1 MQQWLLPIL
10 LLFSAIAVGQS
21 FDFPAT
27 TTRIYPIPASTV
39 GGLLSGQI
47 LAENLPD
54 PGEPYPANTLHVD
67 LPPGHY
73 LEVRLSAENVA
84 YEYFNTYRYTF
95 SAEEHRGKFHL
106 RVHDATGSPRSDAEV
121 LADGHPV
128 RYAKK
133 HGAYRRRDWKIDE
146 VRIVVDQ
153 DTLFY
158 LVEEGFKKSRFRHDL
173 SHVTRNIPAYVI
185 LTPYRITRNSYRYL
199 KGGIAHGNWSMYNY
213 PFRRT
218 IQRTINPP
226 RPVAGYVTTNQP
238 KYRPTDTLRISAYLT
253 KPSGRPLVADS
264 IDLSIFLHRPYQRVL
279 ERKIGRTT
287 RGRYELTMPLPAA
300 WEMDRKYN
308 IEFSLPG
315 IMRREVSPDI
325 SFRLE
330 DYELAEYELDVTA
343 STDARLPGTAWLD
356 LATKDSNGQPLP
368 DGQLTLTVL
377 LDRIAALADTV
388 GLTLPDT
395 LYTRVCNLIQN
406 ALTVTVPLEKLIT
419 TFKTSSYVFTREPK
433 NGEQISRQITHP
445 TLYTYREA
453 TDNRVKRRIVLP
465 DSLFPAGYSLEV
477 KVKTQLSGPSGEYVE
492 KTSPLVVDRRFPQV
506 PRLELDGPSLH
517 LFLAPAAAPAPATL
531 LTINAQGDTVVTA
544 ITLPHRLKL
553 DHQQRQY
560 TLQYQ
565 EQSVQQVLRKLRP
578 TDEKLVRWAQD
589 TLFIQ
594 FTNPHQQEVFWELRA
609 RTQVLGE
616 GDGAKMDYVQ
626 AGFAPGT
633 ELQLRYRY
641 LAGGTWVFGEETL
654 VAPDPTLLSP
664 DPQQLSIALEHPEK
678 VRPGQTVRVALTAT
692 DQRGRPASGVRLTA
706 ATYNARFDGLPSSM
720 PTYTTR
726 QRPERQRQSYQIK
739 DIHLKGNRVPPYW
752 AITRT
757 GLDTSLAYQLRY
769 PTAEFSLL
777 RSLDTIV
784 PAGSPQAH
792 FAPFILKD
800 HRPIPLSLVYADDR
814 LVYFHHPNITTP
826 YSIPVDSGWH
836 HIVLRTQHHR
846 YEKDLYFPARQQ
858 SIVSFASEQWLA
870 AGWQRTE
877 MKKPTQEEVNSVHN
891 RVFALTGMDAP
902 GDFHFRTGGGTMIQ
916 SGRASRGGYW
926 APLGLATANN
936 RIDFW
941 MPNGDSV
948 QLTYEPQAL
957 YQIKTERDRLY
968 PLAPELILSTLRKP
982 GEAPTSP
989 GIPRYAYRRPE
1000 PAVMVKKIFS
1010 ASEVP
1015 HRFPEE
1021 TSGRLQVFGLPK
1033 EISRV
1038 IIAEVKQDRYYQLNL
1053 KQPNRLTPGW
1063 YDILYHFPNDSVRHQ
1078 RIDLPPDSLLLL
1090 VYREGQT
1097 QFYSYFSEKE
1107 GYSEAR
1113 PKYVAP
1119 VVHYPDFIFTGSVVS
1134 GRVVDQDGEPL
1145 AWATVLLEEMNTGVV
1160 TDVDGHFVIKVPST
1174 PYTLRF
1180 LYTGFVQQQLV
1191 MSSPSLQGQYL
1202 EVIMEEG
1209 VNNLDA
1215 VVVSAFSVP
1224 SIEQDHTTVTSLAA
1238 RVAGVEIA
1246 DINLRSSR
1254 INAKDLFVDGLRVS
1268 SDEVPDSASSQT
1280 EDPALTGAL
1289 LSVGNVRSN
1298 FADYAAFVPDLR
1310 TDARGRAEFDI
1321 HFPDDI
1327 TAWNTLAVGQDRRR
1341 RVGLAQ
1347 AQTMA
1352 FLPLQAQLYLPRFLV
1367 EGDESEALALAINR
1381 EEAEKRVRFS
1391 FRGDGQA
1398 VQQRDSLL
1406 GRSLSFSYPIL
1417 AAAGLDSMHY
1427 QFDLQ
1432 SLASDGEGDGETRAV
1447 PVYPRGTEMVNGAL
1461 LLFNDQEMILPDSF
1475 IDPARGPVTL
1485 RLPGNRLAQLLAE
1498 VDHLI
1503 EYPYECVEQTAS
1515 RLIGLLALERIA
1527 KAGGKV
1533 AGPDPRINRMIRR
1546 LEKLR
1551 RDDGGFGWW
1560 GGSATASPWISNHV
1574 YTALAAANAQGYAVA
1589 DQTGT
1594 RRYLLSEAA
1603 QLPVRDQLQ
1612 IALTLAENGFPP
1624 TAAEM
1629 QRLDTFSRPNDYT
1642 LLAIT
1647 RLQQLWGDT
1656 VDIQRLLD
1664 SSRQHAALGRYWGE
1678 RRFQFYRQ
1686 PLNDRLACGLMARR
1700 ILSAAGR
1707 KAEADE
1713 TVNYLLGQ
1721 TATGAQRGS
1730 QPLLGANTLESARLV
1745 ADLLPYLLAE
1755 DEVLAP
1761 PTVRITSKQGMVEAK
1776 DFPFQLTLAPEDV
1789 AGLKLQRTGSGPM
1802 PLALYQRWFETTP
1815 EASQRGFQ
1823 LTARLTDHRTRVRAQ
1838 LTKGKTAYLE
1848 VSLTSQADADY
1859 VLLEIPIPAG
1869 CSYHDREEPKGPF
1882 AVHREYRRD
1891 RVAIFC
1897 ERLPA
1902 GTHTYR
1908 VALAPRFSGS
1918 YTINPPRAEMQYL
1931 PVVNGNGALREVFV
1945 E

>member
-1 MQQWLLPIL
+1 MRQWLLPVL

-27 TTRIYPIPASTV
+27 ITRIYPILASTV

-47 LAENLPD
+47 LAADLPD
-54 PGEPYPANTLHVD
+54 PGEPYPANTLHAD

-73 LEVRLSAENVA
+73 LEVRLSAEKVV
-84 YEYFNTYRYTF
+84 YDYFNTYRYAV

-106 RVHDATGSPRSDAEV
+106 RIHDGAGFPRSDAEV

-128 RYAKK
+128 RYSQQ
-133 HGAYRRRDWKIDE
+133 HGAYRRRDWKIDD

-185 LTPYRITRNSYRYL
+185 LTPYRIGRNSYQYV
-199 KGGIAHGNWSMYNY
+199 KKSISYGNWSMYNY

-226 RPVAGYVTTNQP
+226 RPVAGYVTTSQP
-238 KYRPTDTLRISAYLT
+238 KYRPADTLRISAYLT
-253 KPSGRPLVADS
+253 KPSGRPLVVDS

-279 ERKIGRTT
+279 ERKIARTT

-300 WEMDRKYN
+300 WEIDREYR

-315 IMRREVSPDI
+315 SMRREVSPDI

-368 DGQLTLTVL
+368 DGQIALTVL

-388 GLTLPDT
+388 GVTLPD
-395 LYTRVCNLIQN
+395 
-406 ALTVTVPLEKLIT
+406 
-419 TFKTSSYVFTREPK
+419 
-433 NGEQISRQITHP
+433 

-453 TDNRVKRRIVLP
+453 TDNRVQRRIVLP

-477 KVKTQLSGPSGEYVE
+477 KVKTQLSGPSGEYME
-492 KTSPLVVDRRFPQV
+492 KTSPLVVDRRFAQI

-517 LFLAPAAAPAPATL
+517 LFLAPASAPAPATL
-531 LTINAQGDTVVTA
+531 LTINAQGDTSVTA

-560 TLQYQ
+560 RLQYQ
-565 EQSVQQVLRKLRP
+565 EQSVQQVLRTLRP

-589 TLFIQ
+589 TLFIH

-616 GDGAKMDYVQ
+616 GNGAKMDYVQ

-641 LAGGTWVFGEETL
+641 LAGGTWIFGEETL

-664 DPQQLSIALEHPEK
+664 DPQELSIALEHPEK
-678 VRPGQTVRVALTAT
+678 VRPGETVRVALTAT

-720 PTYTTR
+720 PSYTTR
-726 QRPERQRQSYQIK
+726 QRPERQRQAYQIK
-739 DIHLKGNRVPPYW
+739 DFSFNSVYVPPYW
-752 AITRT
+752 VIKQT
-757 GLDTSLAYQLRY
+757 GLDTALAYQLRY

-784 PAGSPQAH
+784 PAGSQQAH
-792 FAPFILKD
+792 FAPFILKN

-858 SIVSFASEQWLA
+858 SIVSFASEQWMA

-877 MKKPTQEEVNSVHN
+877 VKKPTQEEVNSVHN
-891 RVFALTGMDAP
+891 QVFALTGMDAP
-902 GDFHFRTGGGTMIQ
+902 GDFHFRTGVGTMIQ

-936 RIDFW
+936 LIDFW
-941 MPNGDSV
+941 MQSGDSV
-948 QLTYEPQAL
+948 RLVFEPQAL

-982 GEAPTSP
+982 GEAPFRP
-989 GIPRYAYRRPE
+989 GIPKYAYRHPE
-1000 PAVMVKKIFS
+1000 PAVMAKKVFS
-1010 ASEVP
+1010 ASDVP

-1021 TSGRLQVFGLPK
+1021 TSGRLQVAGLPPA
-1033 EISRV
+1033 ISRV
-1038 IIAEVKQDRYYQLNL
+1038 IIAEVKQDSYYELNL
-1053 KQPNRLTPGW
+1053 KHPNRLKPGW
-1063 YDILYHFPNDSVRHQ
+1063 YDVLYHFSNDSVRHQ

-1090 VYREGQT
+1090 VYREDRT
-1097 QFYSYFSEKE
+1097 TFYNYFQWEK

-1113 PKYVAP
+1113 PKYVAQ
-1119 VVHYPDFIFTGSVVS
+1119 VIHYPDHLFNGNVVS
-1134 GRVVDQDGEPL
+1134 GLVVDQSGFPL
-1145 AWATVLLEEMNTGVV
+1145 LGASVLLEGTNNGTV
-1160 TDVDGHFVIKVPST
+1160 TDLDGRFSLTVPSAS
-1174 PYTLRF
+1174 YALVF
-1180 LYTGFVQQQLV
+1180 SYTGFVEHRV
-1191 MSSPSLQGQYL
+1191 AMPSPTLQSHYL
-1202 EVIMEEG
+1202 EVVLEE
-1209 VNNLDA
+1209 NRFQLDEVIVTA
-1215 VVVSAFSVP
+1215 YGISLVA
-1224 SIEQDHTTVTSLAA
+1224 QDHTTVTSLAG

-1246 DINLRSSR
+1246 DINIRGSRS
-1254 INAKDLFVDGLRVS
+1254 DQVELYVDGVRVTI
-1268 SDEVPDSASSQT
+1268 DEVPDSALSQT
-1280 EDPALTGAL
+1280 EDPALTGTVL
-1289 LSVGNVRSN
+1289 PGSRVRSN

-1381 EEAEKRVRFS
+1381 EEEEKRVRFR

-1417 AAAGLDSMHY
+1417 AAAGVDSMHY

-1432 SLASDGEGDGETRAV
+1432 SLASDGEGDGEARTV
-1447 PVYPRGTEMVNGAL
+1447 PVYRRGTEMVNGAL
-1461 LLFNDQEMILPDSF
+1461 LLFTDREMILPDSF

-1527 KAGGKV
+1527 KAEGKA
-1533 AGPDPRINRMIRR
+1533 AGPDPRIKGMIRR

-1551 RDDGGFGWW
+1551 RNDGGFGWW
-1560 GGSATASPWISNHV
+1560 GGSATASPWISTHV
-1574 YTALAAANAQGYAVA
+1574 YAALAAANTQGYTIA
-1589 DQTGT
+1589 DQTAT
-1594 RRYLLSEAA
+1594 RLYLLSEAA

-1629 QRLDTFSRPNDYT
+1629 ERLDTFSRPNDYT
-1642 LLAIT
+1642 LLAIA
-1647 RLQQLWGDT
+1647 RLQQLRGDT

-1664 SSRQHAALGRYWGE
+1664 SSSQHAALGRYWGE
-1678 RRFQFYRQ
+1678 RRFTFYRQ
-1686 PLNDRLACGLMARR
+1686 PLNDRLACGLLVRR

-1707 KAEADE
+1707 TSEAAE

-1721 TATGAQRGS
+1721 TATGAQRGN

-1761 PTVRITSKQGMVEAK
+1761 PAVRITSKQGMVEAK

-1789 AGLKLQRTGSGPM
+1789 AGLTLQRTGSGPM
-1802 PLALYQRWFETTP
+1802 PVALYQRWFETTP

-1838 LTKGKTAYLE
+1838 LTKGETAYLE

-1859 VLLEIPIPAG
+1859 VLIEIPIPAG
-1869 CSYHDREEPKGPF
+1869 CSYHDREEPKGAF

-1908 VALAPRFSGS
+1908 VALAPRFSGT

-1931 PVVNGNGALREVFV
+1931 PVVNGNGALREVVV